1 MKLRSRRL
9 PLLAVIAVATV
20 VALPATAM
28 ANDGGG
34 QHRDR
39 DDHHQVMREHAH
51 DERRGDVFSA
61 DLDRVKDNPQASN
74 FSNANGA
81 VRARLVGDNLEVW
94 MTVRGLSP
102 NLPHVAHIHGVLGA
116 HNVCPPA
123 SAQNLPPIIVHGI
136 IDTAQGQPAYGPILV
151 TLTTSG
157 DTSPGS
163 ALDVTRAPMSDAH
176 GVVHY
181 HRVITLP
188 HQVAEDLG
196 QLHIVMHGR
205 DLNMNHMYDGVNG
218 SLGPGVPLEAE
229 MPVTCGGLND

>member
-1 MKLRSRRL
+1 MRFGSARLRM
-9 PLLAVIAVATV
+9 PLVAAVAVAAV

-28 ANDGGG
+28 ANDGG
-34 QHRDR
+34 
-39 DDHHQVMREHAH
+39 HHEHEARHQEAREREHH
-51 DERRGDVFSA
+51 RNGTFSA
-61 DLDRVKDNPQASN
+61 DLDRVKDDPQASN
-74 FSNANGA
+74 FSNANGD
-81 VRARLVGDNLEVW
+81 VRARLVGDQLEVW

-102 NLPHVAHIHGVLGA
+102 NLPHVAHIHGVLGR

-123 SAQNLPPIIVHGI
+123 SAQKLPPVIVPGI
-136 IDTAQGQPAYGPILV
+136 IDTVQGQPSYGPILV

-196 QLHIVMHGR
+196 ELHIVMHGR
-205 DLNMNHMYDGVNG
+205 DLNMNHTYDGVQG
-218 SLGPGVPLEAE
+218 SLAAGVPLEAE
-229 MPVTCGGLND
+229 MPVTCGGINR